1 MESYSVRLLIIPV
14 AEKNSAKG
22 QGAELM
28 QLPCQVCF
36 LTQQVL
42 QTPRA
47 PLILSCL
54 PSQDYSVQALLC
66 VESPVVR
73 AMGSAYE
80 KVCVVRKQTLT
91 GIPLFV
97 LGTPKDKDFE
107 REDGTLPNLN

>member
-54 PSQDYSVQALLC
+54 PSQDYSAQALLC
-66 VESPVVR
+66 VESPVVS

-80 KVCVVRKQTLT
+80 KDCVVRKQTLT